1 MLDSTPIPAKFD
13 SLAQKTILVVDD
25 DLVIR
30 EGLVLALKQAGAIPM
45 QAAEGVAALAYLHNA
60 PPPDLI
66 LLDMMMPLMD
76 GWKFLQNRR
85 TIPALMSIPVVIMTS
100 LGAAGW
106 EWAYSLGAIGFVR
119 KPVEVEKLAP
129 TLRHC
134 FCKITPPST
143 ARHLQATPATR

>member
-13 SLAQKTILVVDD
+13 TLAQKTILVIDD

-30 EGLVLALKQAGAIPM
+30 EGLVQALEHAGALPL
-45 QAAEGVAALAYLHNA
+45 QATNGMEALAYLHNA
-60 PPPDLI
+60 SAPDLI

-85 TIPALMSIPVVIMTS
+85 AIPALMSIPVVIMTS

-106 EWAYSLGAIGFVR
+106 EWAYSLGATGFVR

-134 FCKITPPST
+134 FCKVTPLAT
-143 ARHLQATPATR
+143 ARHLQTTQATR